1 MVIPRICFVSILPFP
16 FFLFPIVVLHQLG
29 IRANFPTSFPHCQ
42 TTIIASTTR
51 KPTTFSTSHNSNPSS
66 TTQTPQNPAT
76 HQPQTT
82 TNQTSQNIQHHRE
95 PNIREPNIITNQHLN
110 KSHCDQPLTTHKSH
124 TRQPYT
130 CQATTISPKKKKTH
144 NPPNQKFLNKTH
156 AAGGE
161 LY

>member
-1 MVIPRICFVSILPFP
+1 VVIPRICSFSILPFP
-16 FFLFPIVVLHQLG
+16 FILFPIVVLHQLG

-95 PNIREPNIITNQHLN
+95 PTIITNQHLN
-110 KSHCDQPLTTHKSH
+110 KSHCDQPLTTHQSH
-124 TRQPYT
+124 THQPYT
-130 CQATTISPKKKKTH
+130 CQATTISPKKKKKKKKPITH
-144 NPPNQKFLNKTH
+144 QIRNS
-156 AAGGE
+156 
-161 LY
+161 